1 MDLIVDASV
10 TLGPD
15 AYYKNIEI
23 ASKEAQGR
31 PEHLKLAYI
40 FTSGTWSYGDS
51 KEWRDER
58 NNKFTGDG
66 LVRST

>member
-15 AYYKNIEI
+15 PYYKNIEI
-23 ASKEAQGR
+23 ASKGSQGR
-31 PEHLKLAYI
+31 PEHLKLTYI
-40 FTSGTWSYGDS
+40 LTSGTWSYGDS

-58 NNKFTGDG
+58 NGKFTGDG
-66 LVRST
+66 LVR